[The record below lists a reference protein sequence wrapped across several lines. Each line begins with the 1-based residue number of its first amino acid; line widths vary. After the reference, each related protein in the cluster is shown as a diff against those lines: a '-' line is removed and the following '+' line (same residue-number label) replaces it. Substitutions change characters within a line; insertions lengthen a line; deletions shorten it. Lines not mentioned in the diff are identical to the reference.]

1 MSLTYRHGMAPIL
14 RHLIVALTLLL
25 SAGGM
30 AQTAGPVVVPKDLEL
45 SLWAREPMLKNPV
58 ALSFDNRER
67 LYVVE
72 TARRSTVDIDIRS
85 HRPWL
90 IDDLSN
96 QSINDLRRFFRS
108 KMAPE
113 KSAENARW
121 LTDRNGD
128 GSHDWRDLK
137 EVKERVHW
145 LEDTTG
151 DGKADRA
158 QVFAEGFNEEI
169 NGVMAGVLPWEDQ
182 VWATIYPDLWRL
194 QDRDR
199 DGIAEIQESVFRG
212 FGVHAAFD
220 GHDLHGLTIG
230 PDGKLYFSV
239 GDNGFSVMTR
249 EGTRLHHPNT
259 GGVLRMNTDGTQLEV
274 FALGL
279 RNVQEITFDEYGNL
293 FSVDNDG
300 DLADERERFV
310 YIVEG
315 SDSGWRT
322 NWQFRY
328 RGWSNV
334 TGQPDY
340 NPWIAEQMWIPHWD
354 GQPAYLTPPLSN
366 YSVGPSG
373 FKYNPGTAI
382 NGAYKRHFFL
392 AQFPVNKI
400 TAFQVRPKGAYFEMT
415 GEHVFLSGMMAS
427 ALNFSPS
434 GAMFIADWDGMWSP
448 NEKGAIY
455 KLDDPRGT
463 DSTIRK
469 EVRQLL
475 RDGVKSRPLPELR
488 QLLGHEDMRI
498 RQMVQFE
505 IVHRADAA
513 PLFATAIDTAA
524 PQLARVHALW
534 GLAQLKPSGSVSR
547 IPFRDPDSEIRAQS
561 ARLAGELGEPAATT
575 ALLTLLSDPSAR
587 VQFHAAM
594 SLGKLHSRLAFDPI
608 LRMLDTN
615 RNQDAYLRHAAVM
628 ALTGIGDVEALSGM
642 TSHPSAHVRAGAV
655 VALRRLKSPALTRFL
670 HDHNLWVRREAVRA
684 IHDDFSVPEAL
695 PELAAL
701 LDEPDLPEDE
711 SIVRRAISANLRLG
725 TEQNA
730 LRLVQFS
737 LDPSRSEPMRIEA
750 LESLGA
756 WNRTPYVDRV
766 EGRIRT
772 VPMRHPTLGD
782 ELIQKNL
789 GALLQTPIPNL
800 TETLTTILTRNGVE
814 TDPTVFAGWVAA
826 PLQPVSLRIQSLRL
840 LARLKADQLD
850 SAVRSALTAQPVAL
864 RQAGLEVLADSKPDF
879 FARHIQSPD
888 THLSIPEL
896 QTAVRFAATTRQ
908 AEPFL
913 LKSVQSLL
921 EGSLPKELE
930 LDVTEAT
937 RVNPSQAMAARSKLL
952 QGRIDPNDPLAPY
965 RSALHG
971 GDPVRGMEI
980 FKTHAAGQ
988 CVRCHEAGGD
998 GRQVGP
1004 VLTGIADRATPEY
1017 LLESV
1022 VTPSARLAPG
1032 FESVSLSTTDGETVD
1047 GILVK
1052 DSDGSVT
1059 LRLASGELLTV
1070 THQQIEER
1078 STSKVS
1084 AMPPMTDVLTPFEIR
1099 DLVAYLTTLK
1109 K

>member
-1 MSLTYRHGMAPIL
+1 MSFAYRHGMAPFL
-14 RHLIVALTLLL
+14 RHLIVVLLVLL
-25 SAGGM
+25 SGDGM
-30 AQTAGPVVVPKDLEL
+30 AQTTGPVVVPKDLEL

-58 ALSFDNRER
+58 ALSFDNNER

-96 QSINDLRRFFRS
+96 QSIDDLRRFFRS

-128 GSHDWRDLK
+128 GSHDWRDLM
-137 EVKERVHW
+137 EVRERVHW
-145 LEDTTG
+145 LEDSTG

-158 QVFAEGFNEEI
+158 QMFAEGFNEEI

-182 VWATIYPDLWRL
+182 VWVTVYPDLWRL
-194 QDRDR
+194 QDRDG
-199 DGIAEIQESVFRG
+199 DGIAEVQESVFRG
-212 FGVHAAFD
+212 FGVHASFD

-230 PDGKLYFSV
+230 PDGKLYFSI
-239 GDNGFSVMTR
+239 GDNGFSVVTR
-249 EGTRLHHPNT
+249 EGRRLHHPNT

-279 RNVQEITFDEYGNL
+279 RNVQEIAFDEYGNL

-322 NWQFRY
+322 NWQFRD
-328 RGWSNV
+328 RGWSKV
-334 TGQPDY
+334 TEQPDY
-340 NPWIAEQMWIPHWD
+340 NPWIAERMWIPHWD
-354 GQPAYLTPPLSN
+354 GQPAYITPPLSN

-373 FKYNPGTAI
+373 FKYNPGTSI

-400 TAFQVRPKGAYFEMT
+400 TAFQVQPKGASFEMT

-455 KLDDPRGT
+455 KLDDPRETG
-463 DSTIRK
+463 SPIRR
-469 EVRQLL
+469 EVRRLL
-475 RDGVKSRPLPELR
+475 KDGVKSRPLPELR
-488 QLLGHEDMRI
+488 ELLGHEDMRI
-498 RQMVQFE
+498 RQLAQFE
-505 IVHRADAA
+505 IVRRADAT
-513 PLFATAIDTAA
+513 PLLATAIDTAA

-534 GLAQLKPSGSVSR
+534 GLAQLKPKGSVSK
-547 IPFRDPDSEIRAQS
+547 IPFRDPDAEIRAQT
-561 ARLAGELGEPAATT
+561 ARLAGELGDTAATT
-575 ALLTLLSDPSAR
+575 ALLTLLSDPSPR

-594 SLGKLHSRLAFDPI
+594 SLGKLHARTAFDPI
-608 LRMLDTN
+608 VRMLDAN
-615 RNQDAYLRHAAVM
+615 RNQDAFIRHATVM
-628 ALTGIGDVEALSGM
+628 ALVGIGDVEALSGL
-642 TSHPSAHVRAGAV
+642 TSHPSNHVRAGAV
-655 VALRRLKSPALTRFL
+655 VALRRLQSPALTRYL
-670 HDHNLWVRREAVRA
+670 HDPNLWVRREAVRA

-701 LDEPDLPEDE
+701 LDEPDLPDDE
-711 SIVRRAISANLRLG
+711 AIVRRAISANP
-725 TEQNA
+725 
-730 LRLVQFS
+730 LRLVRFS
-737 LDPSRSEPMRIEA
+737 LDPSPSEPMRIEA

-789 GALLQTPIPNL
+789 GNLLQTPIPSL
-800 TETLTTILTRNGVE
+800 TEALTRILTRNGVE
-814 TDPTVFAGWVAA
+814 TDPSVFADWVAA

-840 LARLKADQLD
+840 LAKLKADQLD
-850 SAVRSALTAQPVAL
+850 GAVQSALTAEPVAL
-864 RQAGLEVLADSKPDF
+864 RQAGLEVMADSQPES
-879 FARHIQSPD
+879 FARYIQSP
-888 THLSIPEL
+888 TPFSIPEL
-896 QTAVRFAATTRQ
+896 QTAVRLAARTRQ

-913 LKSVQSLL
+913 LLNVNSLL
-921 EGSLPKELE
+921 NGSLPKELE
-930 LDVTEAT
+930 LDVTEAA
-937 RVNPSQAMAARSKLL
+937 RVNPSQTMAARSKLL
-952 QGRIDPNDPLAPY
+952 QARIDPNDPLAPF

-971 GDPVRGMEI
+971 GDPIRGLEI

-988 CVRCHEAGGD
+988 CVRCHEAGGE

-1052 DSDGSVT
+1052 DSGGSVT

-1084 AMPPMTDVLTPFEIR
+1084 AMPAMTDVLTPFEIR
-1099 DLVAYLTTLK
+1099 DVVAYLTTLK